1 MLAFLPPSL
10 KGMRGG
16 LSGSLGAPFMRM
28 ETRFASTILIL
39 AIVVFFFH
47 GIVSAHVENE
57 QPKNLSGIGID
68 EKLGQR
74 VPLDLTFHSEDG
86 IAVSLRQLIH
96 GRTIVTPVYL
106 HCPNVCSLLLQNLA
120 NTLDKLSAEPDK
132 EYSVVTLSFDE
143 TEKPDLALQ
152 KKKTYLKMIQK
163 PFPEHAWSFLT
174 GDKENILRLTDA
186 IGFHF
191 KRVGEDFEHPVVLI
205 SLAPDGK
212 IIRYMYGADPLPL
225 DLKLALLEA
234 SQGRIGPTIAK
245 VVRFC
250 FSYDPKANKLVFN
263 MLRVTGTVT
272 LSFAVLF
279 VVFLFFKGRRQRL
292 EEEQEE

>member
-1 MLAFLPPSL
+1 MKLAIRVSL
-10 KGMRGG
+10 
-16 LSGSLGAPFMRM
+16 SL
-28 ETRFASTILIL
+28 
-39 AIVVFFFH
+39 IVVFFFH
-47 GIVSAHVENE
+47 GIVNAHLENE
-57 QPKNLSGIGID
+57 QSENVSGIGID
-68 EKLGQR
+68 EKLGQP
-74 VPLDLTFHSEDG
+74 VPLDPTFHDENGS
-86 IAVSLRQLIH
+86 AVSLGQLIH
-96 GRTIVTPVYL
+96 APTILTPVYL

-120 NTLDKLSAEPDK
+120 NVLDKLPTEPGE
-132 EYSVVTLSFDE
+132 EYTVVTVSFDE

-163 PFPEHAWSFLT
+163 PFPEHAWRFLT

-191 KRVGEDFEHPVVLI
+191 KRVGQDFEHPVVLI
-205 SLAPDGK
+205 ILAPDGK
-212 IIRYMYGADPLPL
+212 IIRYMYGADPLPF

-250 FSYDPKANKLVFN
+250 FSYDPKANRLVFN

-279 VVFLFFKGRRQRL
+279 VMFLLFKGRRRRL
-292 EEEQEE
+292 KEG